1 MKVQITPIENK
12 RGPIEIP
19 SSKSLGHRAILCASL
34 SKGISHIRNLNFSS
48 DIEATIEAVKELGAK
63 VFCELPRIRINFTIL
78 YSNLFVNESK
88 GNIFRKREI
97 DGKTSKCL

>member
-63 VFCELPRIRINFTIL
+63 VFCFE
-78 YSNLFVNESK
+78 
-88 GNIFRKREI
+88 G
-97 DGKTSKCL
+97 